1 MTQEHLVD
9 DPELHAAAAGLVSLL
24 GPQARSSLEHHI
36 DLTNAREVD
45 QNGLSS
51 GAKHGL
57 MSEW

>member
-36 DLTNAREVD
+36 DLTNARGVQIGD
-45 QNGLSS
+45 NNTQTNNFS
-51 GAKHGL
+51 
-57 MSEW
+57 